1 MRHCACIPYAHRVKT
16 ATPDPLRLVSERDPG
31 GTDWLVSESDERR
44 DLEQAEFGDELPP
57 EDPDEEVIRREEG
70 LAASEA
76 ASIGGDPGVEL
87 RDEQGDPI
95 DEAERPLEE
104 AGEGVAEGFEEA
116 EAELI
121 EEAEH
126 GEGRPADLD
135 AFPVEEDED
144 PATYGDADDVR
155 PDEE

>member
-1 MRHCACIPYAHRVKT
+1 VT
-16 ATPDPLRLVSERDPG
+16 
-31 GTDWLVSESDERR
+31 ESDERR
-44 DLEQAEFGDELPP
+44 DVEQAEFEESPPRDPDDEL
-57 EDPDEEVIRREEG
+57 VRREED

-76 ASIGGDPGVEL
+76 AAIGGDPGVEL

-104 AGEGVAEGFEEA
+104 AGEGVGEGFEEA

-126 GEGRPADLD
+126 GEGRPADFD
-135 AFPVEEDED
+135 AFPAEDEHD
-144 PATYGDADDVR
+144 PDLYGEADDAE
-155 PDEE
+155 PGEE